1 MSDTPVDGPP
11 LFRPVPRRPF
21 NVNLVT
27 ATPPD
32 DDDAAAVAAAADE
45 MMSQTPTE
53 STELNLDILNRR
65 LLAPSRRNR
74 SDESN
79 TISRAESVMNLGG
92 STLMGIYTPNTY
104 GKDRFY
110 VDDKEEAHTP
120 WGTGAETPA
129 RHLSTDE
136 PHFELQNDRYHG
148 IRRRSSSHVVSPLVA
163 PSYST
168 LAMYGG
174 LRTLVLG
181 GLGVLYGIGVAE
193 VQDRHKIAPVHVD
206 GLLSMLYNDWRYMV
220 FWGVSGVVFGS
231 LLPWFDDVW
240 EKIQNPN
247 PPETVQCS
255 VEEDEE
261 GNAQKGPSTDWAL
274 AVRGIGTFIGIAFAI
289 RKLPWDSTLQLS
301 LTLAMVNPVLWFL
314 IDRSTPGFLVSSAVG
329 LAGSVVL
336 LGLKPE
342 MVATPTGPS
351 FNSMMGV
358 YGGHS
363 HTNGSSP
370 YLGSL
375 LLRGWADQRTVE
387 TVIWMLSVLFCC
399 SLCFGNIGRR
409 MVFNRTAPGK
419 GRWASMIG

>member
-1 MSDTPVDGPP
+1 MTDAPDNGPT

-21 NVNLVT
+21 NMNIMA

-32 DDDAAAVAAAADE
+32 DMAEAPRPP
-45 MMSQTPTE
+45 TPDTE
-53 STELNLDILNRR
+53 ENNQLNLDVLNSR

-74 SDESN
+74 SDDSN

-110 VDDKEEAHTP
+110 VDDKEEATTP

-129 RHLSTDE
+129 RHLSIAE

-148 IRRRSSSHVVSPLVA
+148 IRRRSSSHVVPPLTTS
-163 PSYST
+163 SYST
-168 LAMYGG
+168 IAMYTG

-181 GLGVLYGIGVAE
+181 GLGVLYGVGVAE

-206 GLLSMLYNDWRYMV
+206 GLLSMLYNDWRYMA
-220 FWGVSGVVFGS
+220 FWGLSGVLFGS
-231 LLPWFDDVW
+231 LLPWFDNVW
-240 EKIQNPN
+240 EKAQNPSSQ
-247 PPETVQCS
+247 TVVECS
-255 VEEDEE
+255 VEDDEDPER
-261 GNAQKGPSTDWAL
+261 QKGPSTDWAL
-274 AVRGIGTFIGIAFAI
+274 AVRGIGTFVGIAFAI
-289 RKLPWDSTLQLS
+289 RKLPWNSTLQLS

-342 MVATPTGPS
+342 MVATPA
-351 FNSMMGV
+351 
-358 YGGHS
+358 
-363 HTNGSSP
+363 GSS
-370 YLGSL
+370 YNTMMSYDQQQNASNVHLDTL
-375 LLRGWADQRTVE
+375 LLGGWADQRTLE
-387 TVIWMLSVLFCC
+387 TGIWMLSVLFCC
-399 SLCFGNIGRR
+399 ALCFGNIGRR
-409 MVFNRTAPGK
+409 MVLNRSAPGK
-419 GRWASMIG
+419 GRWASMVG